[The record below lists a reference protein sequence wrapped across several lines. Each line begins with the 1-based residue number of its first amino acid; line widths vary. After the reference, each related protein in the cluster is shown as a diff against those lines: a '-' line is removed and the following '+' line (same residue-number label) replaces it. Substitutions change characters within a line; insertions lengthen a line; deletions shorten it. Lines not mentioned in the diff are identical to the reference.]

1 MRYCRRFLVW
11 YTTDPTGRRRTSSGN
26 PLKIGINLAIFFVG
40 GCVLAWE
47 ALEQVEIAGRGL
59 HDSRYAFLSLDLM
72 TEVAVLCDTL
82 EQGTSYAHVQTV

>member
-1 MRYCRRFLVW
+1 M
-11 YTTDPTGRRRTSSGN
+11 
-26 PLKIGINLAIFFVG
+26 
-40 GCVLAWE
+40 LAWE